1 MAPEGS
7 YSNRIHGL
15 ILSLDSIKSISKQ
28 IAKDMLTFYNGD
40 KPGFTPG
47 LLPEPPY
54 FCMLYFLQ
62 VCPSHD

>member
-1 MAPEGS
+1 MTSIPILQVWLPKEAT
-7 YSNRIHGL
+7 RIHGL

-28 IAKDMLTFYNGD
+28 IAKDLLTFYNGD

-54 FCMLYFLQ
+54 FCTL
-62 VCPSHD
+62 